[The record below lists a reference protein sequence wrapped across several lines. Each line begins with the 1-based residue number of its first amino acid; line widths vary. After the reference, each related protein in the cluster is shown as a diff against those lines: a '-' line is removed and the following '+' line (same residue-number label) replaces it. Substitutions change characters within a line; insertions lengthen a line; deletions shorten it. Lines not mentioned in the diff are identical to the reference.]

1 MLTTTWRL
9 FLLLTIITGYVYP
22 LVITGLAQGVFPWKA
37 NGSILLEQGQAV
49 GSKWIGQNFTS
60 DDYFWGRP
68 SVTSNG
74 VYNGLASGG
83 SNLGPSNPV
92 LLDAMNARIA
102 EHHWIQKPI
111 PVDLVTASGSGLD
124 PDISPEAAY
133 YQMERVASARQ
144 LSVAQVQALI
154 LAHTRGR
161 TLHLFGEPRVNVL
174 QLNLALD
181 ALRGGSNATNSV

>member
-9 FLLLTIITGYVYP
+9 FLLLTIMTGYVYP
-22 LVITGLAQGVFPWKA
+22 LVITGLAQGCFPWQA
-37 NGSILLEQGQAV
+37 NGSILMEQGQAV

-83 SNLGPSNPV
+83 SNHGPSNPA
-92 LLDAMNARIA
+92 LLDAMNVRIS
-102 EHHWIQKPI
+102 EHHWVQKPI

-124 PDISPEAAY
+124 PEISPEAAY
-133 YQMERVASARQ
+133 YQMGRVATARQ
-144 LSVAQVQALI
+144 LPIAQVHALI
-154 LAHTRGR
+154 LAHTSGR
-161 TLHLFGEPRVNVL
+161 TLHLFGESRVNVL

-181 ALRGGSNATNSV
+181 ALRGGANATNSI